1 MIVAEGQRISRHR
14 HQRITSEVAPMV
26 ARGASIDEIATSL
39 GYGRAMAAKDV
50 QECLRIWQVAHLEES
65 EKWRPLIL
73 QRHEMLFR
81 EAFTA
86 WEASK
91 INGRPNAKFIDSAS
105 RSLETLSKLLGLQLD
120 LTLQQNNIT
129 LGAANDTA
137 IALAPLDVESYAEML
152 QAGSLGQLN
161 NVPPVASKAP

>member
-26 ARGASIDEIATSL
+26 ARGASIDEIAAAL

-50 QECLRIWQVAHLEES
+50 QECLRIWQEAHLEES

-91 INGRPNAKFIDSAS
+91 INGRPNAKFLDSAS

-137 IALAPLDVESYAEML
+137 MALLDVESYAEML

>member
-1 MIVAEGQRISRHR
+1 
-14 HQRITSEVAPMV
+14 MV
-26 ARGASIDEIATSL
+26 ARGASIDEIAAVL

-91 INGRPNAKFIDSAS
+91 TNGRPNAKFIDSAS
-105 RSLETLSKLLGLQLD
+105 RSLETLLDACAKDGYRVQDLLV
-120 LTLQQNNIT
+120 
-129 LGAANDTA
+129 
-137 IALAPLDVESYAEML
+137 ALVQSRIFT
-152 QAGSLGQLN
+152 GRG
-161 NVPPVASKAP
+161 